1 MQPRL
6 EPPDPFALGT
16 DVPQVFR
23 APPLLREGGPVGD
36 EAERRALAELARVT
50 RYVYSRPRGSR

>member
-1 MQPRL
+1 MNLPTL
-6 EPPDPFALGT
+6 PDPFALGA

-23 APPLLREGGPVGD
+23 APPELREGARLDD
-36 EAERRALAELARVT
+36 EATRRAEREMARVT